1 MEDVIMENKEM
12 ENNAM
17 ENNEMDLNVEG
28 KQNEGWKPDT
38 KSVVLGVVIGAV
50 GLYVGQKA
58 VLLYRGYKMAK
69 AAEQVV
75 QSYTQAQ
82 GQQEAQS

>member
-1 MEDVIMENKEM
+1 MENNEM

-17 ENNEMDLNVEG
+17 ENNEMNLNVEG
-28 KQNEGWKPDT
+28 KQNEGWKSDT
-38 KSVVLGVVIGAV
+38 KSVALGVIIGAI

>member
-1 MEDVIMENKEM
+1 MEDVIMENNEM

-28 KQNEGWKPDT
+28 KQNEGWKPNT

-58 VLLYRGYKMAK
+58 VLLYKGYKMAK

>member
-1 MEDVIMENKEM
+1 MEDVIMENNEM

-17 ENNEMDLNVEG
+17 KNNEMDLNVEG
-28 KQNEGWKPDT
+28 KQNKGWKPDT
-38 KSVVLGVVIGAV
+38 KSVALGVIIGAI
-50 GLYVGQKA
+50 GLHVGQKA
-58 VLLYRGYKMAK
+58 ILLYKGYKMAK

>member
-1 MEDVIMENKEM
+1 MEDVIMENNEM

-17 ENNEMDLNVEG
+17 ENNEMNLNVEG

-38 KSVVLGVVIGAV
+38 KSVALGVISGAI

>member
-1 MEDVIMENKEM
+1 MENNEMENKEM
-12 ENNAM
+12 
-17 ENNEMDLNVEG
+17 DLTVEG
-28 KQNEGWKPDT
+28 EHIESWKPDT
-38 KSVVLGVVIGAV
+38 KSVALGVIIGAI

-58 VLLYRGYKMAK
+58 VLLYKGYKMAK

>member
-1 MEDVIMENKEM
+1 MEDVIMENNEM

-17 ENNEMDLNVEG
+17 ENNEMNLNVEG

-38 KSVVLGVVIGAV
+38 KSVALGVTIGAI

>member
-1 MEDVIMENKEM
+1 MEDVIMENNEM

-58 VLLYRGYKMAK
+58 VLLYKGYKMAK

>member
-1 MEDVIMENKEM
+1 MEDVIMENNEM
-12 ENNAM
+12 KNNAM
-17 ENNEMDLNVEG
+17 ENNEMNLNVEG

-38 KSVVLGVVIGAV
+38 KSVALGVIIGAV

>member
-1 MEDVIMENKEM
+1 MEDVIMENNEM

-17 ENNEMDLNVEG
+17 ENNEMNLNVEG

-38 KSVVLGVVIGAV
+38 KSVALGVIIGAI
-50 GLYVGQKA
+50 GLYVGQKT

>member
-1 MEDVIMENKEM
+1 MKDVIMENNEM

-58 VLLYRGYKMAK
+58 VLLYKGYKMAK